1 MPLRAGAWVREAA
14 APAPLTRVNTPLVA
28 NRLGFVLDFRHNRL
42 MSLSRRT
49 LRPIAWLVA
58 ACLLFAQ
65 TAAVAFA
72 CSRGEAMLVAEA
84 AATTPCAAHLA
95 DDPAVADGNG
105 LLAQGNVCE
114 VHCQTASLPDG
125 GAFDLPS
132 IVVVARWEIPA
143 SAAATDPAAPASEIE
158 ARSAAPPLLALL
170 SRLLI

>member
-1 MPLRAGAWVREAA
+1 
-14 APAPLTRVNTPLVA
+14 
-28 NRLGFVLDFRHNRL
+28 

-49 LRPIAWLVA
+49 SRPIAWLVA
-58 ACLLFAQ
+58 VCLLFAQ

-72 CSRGEAMLVAEA
+72 CSRGEAAVAAEA

-95 DDPAVADGNG
+95 AGDPAAADVDG

-143 SAAATDPAAPASEIE
+143 SAMASDPAQPASEIE

-170 SRLLI
+170 PRLLI

>member
-1 MPLRAGAWVREAA
+1 
-14 APAPLTRVNTPLVA
+14 LTRVKTPPVV
-28 NRLGFVLDFRHNRL
+28 NPLGFVLDFRHNRP
-42 MSLSRRT
+42 MHLSRRT
-49 LRPIAWLVA
+49 SRPVAWLVA

-72 CSRGEAMLVAEA
+72 CSRGEAMVVAEA

-95 DDPAVADGNG
+95 GDAPVVAGDTG
-105 LLAQGNVCE
+105 LFAQGNVCE

-125 GAFDLPS
+125 GALDLPS

-143 SAAATDPAAPASEIE
+143 CPMAHDPSAPASELE

>member
-1 MPLRAGAWVREAA
+1 MP
-14 APAPLTRVNTPLVA
+14 
-28 NRLGFVLDFRHNRL
+28 
-42 MSLSRRT
+42 LSRRT
-49 LRPIAWLVA
+49 SRPIAWLVA

-72 CSRGEAMLVAEA
+72 CSRAEAMVAAEA

-95 DDPAVADGNG
+95 ADDQAVAAGDG

-125 GAFDLPS
+125 GALDLPS
-132 IVVVARWEIPA
+132 IVVIARWEIPA
-143 SAAATDPAAPASEIE
+143 SAIEPGPSAPASEIE

-170 SRLLI
+170 PRLLI

>member
-1 MPLRAGAWVREAA
+1 
-14 APAPLTRVNTPLVA
+14 LTRVKTPPVV
-28 NRLGFVLDFRHNRL
+28 NPLGFVLDFRHNRP
-42 MSLSRRT
+42 MHLSRRT
-49 LRPIAWLVA
+49 SRPIAWLVA

-72 CSRGEAMLVAEA
+72 CSRGEARVVAEA

-95 DDPAVADGNG
+95 ADDRAAPAGSG

-143 SAAATDPAAPASEIE
+143 SAMAPDPSAPASELE

-170 SRLLI
+170 PRLLI

>member
-1 MPLRAGAWVREAA
+1 MP
-14 APAPLTRVNTPLVA
+14 
-28 NRLGFVLDFRHNRL
+28 
-42 MSLSRRT
+42 LSRRT
-49 LRPIAWLVA
+49 SRPIAWLVA

-65 TAAVAFA
+65 SAAVAFA
-72 CSRGEAMLVAEA
+72 CSRGEAMVVAEA

-95 DDPAVADGNG
+95 ADDPAVPAGDG
-105 LLAQGNVCE
+105 LLAQGNICE

-143 SAAATDPAAPASEIE
+143 SAMVPDASAPATELE

-170 SRLLI
+170 PRLLI

>member
-1 MPLRAGAWVREAA
+1 M
-14 APAPLTRVNTPLVA
+14 
-28 NRLGFVLDFRHNRL
+28 H
-42 MSLSRRT
+42 LSRRT
-49 LRPIAWLVA
+49 SRPIAWLVA

-65 TAAVAFA
+65 SAAVAFA
-72 CSRGEAMLVAEA
+72 CSRGEAMVVAEA

-95 DDPAVADGNG
+95 ADDPAAPDGYG

-143 SAAATDPAAPASEIE
+143 SAIEPDPAAPASEIE

-170 SRLLI
+170 PRLLI

>member
-1 MPLRAGAWVREAA
+1 MDPG
-14 APAPLTRVNTPLVA
+14 PLTRVKTPPVA
-28 NRLGFVLDFRHNRL
+28 NPLGFVLDFRHNRS
-42 MSLSRRT
+42 MFLSRHNS
-49 LRPIAWLVA
+49 RPIAWLVA

-72 CSRGEAMLVAEA
+72 CSRGEAVVVAEA

-95 DDPAVADGNG
+95 AGDPAAADG

-143 SAAATDPAAPASEIE
+143 PAMAPDPAQPASEIE

-170 SRLLI
+170 PRLLI

>member
-1 MPLRAGAWVREAA
+1 ML
-14 APAPLTRVNTPLVA
+14 
-28 NRLGFVLDFRHNRL
+28 
-42 MSLSRRT
+42 LSRRT
-49 LRPIAWLVA
+49 SRPIAWLIA

-72 CSRGEAMLVAEA
+72 CSRGEAMVVAEA
-84 AATTPCAAHLA
+84 SATTPCAAHLA
-95 DDPAVADGNG
+95 AGDPAVVDGDG

-125 GAFDLPS
+125 GALDLPA

-143 SAAATDPAAPASEIE
+143 STMAPDPSTPASEIE

-170 SRLLI
+170 PRLLI

>member
-1 MPLRAGAWVREAA
+1 MDA
-14 APAPLTRVNTPLVA
+14 APLTRVKTPPVA
-28 NRLGFVLDFRHNRL
+28 NPLGFVPDFRHNRP
-42 MSLSRRT
+42 MPLSRRT
-49 LRPIAWLVA
+49 SRPVAWLVA

-65 TAAVAFA
+65 TAAVALA

-95 DDPAVADGNG
+95 GDDPAAPEGDG

-125 GAFDLPS
+125 GALDLPS
-132 IVVVARWEIPA
+132 IVVNARWEIPA
-143 SAAATDPAAPASEIE
+143 SAIAPDPSAPASEIE

-170 SRLLI
+170 PRLLI

>member
-1 MPLRAGAWVREAA
+1 M
-14 APAPLTRVNTPLVA
+14 
-28 NRLGFVLDFRHNRL
+28 
-42 MSLSRRT
+42 
-49 LRPIAWLVA
+49 
-58 ACLLFAQ
+58 
-65 TAAVAFA
+65 AFA
-72 CSRGEAMLVAEA
+72 CSRGEALVAEA
-84 AATTPCAAHLA
+84 TATTPCAAHLA
-95 DDPAVADGNG
+95 ADAAAVVQGDS

-143 SAAATDPAAPASEIE
+143 FVTVSDRSAPASEIE

>member
-1 MPLRAGAWVREAA
+1 MPVK
-14 APAPLTRVNTPLVA
+14 TPPIVDP
-28 NRLGFVLDFRHNRL
+28 LGFVPDFRHNRP
-42 MSLSRRT
+42 MPLSRRT
-49 LRPIAWLVA
+49 SRPIAWLVA

-72 CSRGEAMLVAEA
+72 CSRGEAMVVTEA
-84 AATTPCAAHLA
+84 SATTPCAAHLA
-95 DDPAVADGNG
+95 ADAPAAVGGDG

-125 GAFDLPS
+125 GALDLPS

-143 SAAATDPAAPASEIE
+143 STMAPDPCTPASEIE

-170 SRLLI
+170 PRLLI

>member
-1 MPLRAGAWVREAA
+1 ML
-14 APAPLTRVNTPLVA
+14 
-28 NRLGFVLDFRHNRL
+28 
-42 MSLSRRT
+42 LSRRT
-49 LRPIAWLVA
+49 SRPIAWLIA

-72 CSRGEAMLVAEA
+72 CSRGEAMVVAEA
-84 AATTPCAAHLA
+84 SATTPCAAHLA
-95 DDPAVADGNG
+95 AGDPAVVDGDG

-125 GAFDLPS
+125 GALDLPS

-143 SAAATDPAAPASEIE
+143 STMAPDPSTPASEIE

-170 SRLLI
+170 PRLLI

>member
-1 MPLRAGAWVREAA
+1 MP
-14 APAPLTRVNTPLVA
+14 
-28 NRLGFVLDFRHNRL
+28 
-42 MSLSRRT
+42 LSRRT
-49 LRPIAWLVA
+49 SRPIAWFVA

-72 CSRGEAMLVAEA
+72 CARGEAVSVAEA

-95 DDPAVADGNG
+95 ADDPAAPEGDG

-132 IVVVARWEIPA
+132 VVVVARWEIPA
-143 SAAATDPAAPASEIE
+143 SAIDPDPAAPASEIE

-170 SRLLI
+170 PRLLI

>member
-1 MPLRAGAWVREAA
+1 
-14 APAPLTRVNTPLVA
+14 
-28 NRLGFVLDFRHNRL
+28 

-84 AATTPCAAHLA
+84 VATTPCVTHLA
-95 DDPAVADGNG
+95 ADEPAVTDGNG

-143 SAAATDPAAPASEIE
+143 SAMANDPVAPASEIE

>member
-1 MPLRAGAWVREAA
+1 M
-14 APAPLTRVNTPLVA
+14 
-28 NRLGFVLDFRHNRL
+28 F
-42 MSLSRRT
+42 LSRRAS
-49 LRPIAWLVA
+49 RPVAWFIA

-65 TAAVAFA
+65 TAAVAYA
-72 CSRGEAMLVAEA
+72 CSRSEAMVVAEA

-95 DDPAVADGNG
+95 ADDPAVGDRDG

-143 SAAATDPAAPASEIE
+143 SAIEPGPAVPASEIE
-158 ARSAAPPLLALL
+158 ARSAAPPLLDLL
-170 SRLLI
+170 PRLLI

>member
-1 MPLRAGAWVREAA
+1 
-14 APAPLTRVNTPLVA
+14 
-28 NRLGFVLDFRHNRL
+28 

-49 LRPIAWLVA
+49 SRPIAWLLA

-65 TAAVAFA
+65 SAAVALA
-72 CSRGEAMLVAEA
+72 CSRGEAMVVAEA

-95 DDPAVADGNG
+95 AGDPAVVDGSG

-125 GAFDLPS
+125 GALDLPS

-143 SAAATDPAAPASEIE
+143 TAMVLDPSVPASEIE
-158 ARSAAPPLLALL
+158 ARSAAPPLLVLL
-170 SRLLI
+170 PRLLI

>member
-1 MPLRAGAWVREAA
+1 MPLS
-14 APAPLTRVNTPLVA
+14 
-28 NRLGFVLDFRHNRL
+28 RHT
-42 MSLSRRT
+42 S
-49 LRPIAWLVA
+49 RPIAWLVA

-72 CSRGEAMLVAEA
+72 CSRGEPMVVAEA

-95 DDPAVADGNG
+95 ADDPASADAGG

-132 IVVVARWEIPA
+132 IVVVARWQIPA
-143 SAAATDPAAPASEIE
+143 SAMEPDPAAPASEIE

-170 SRLLI
+170 PRLLI

>member
-1 MPLRAGAWVREAA
+1 MP
-14 APAPLTRVNTPLVA
+14 
-28 NRLGFVLDFRHNRL
+28 
-42 MSLSRRT
+42 LSRRAS
-49 LRPIAWLVA
+49 RPITWLVA

-72 CSRGEAMLVAEA
+72 CSRGEAMVVAES

-95 DDPAVADGNG
+95 ADDPAAPDGDG
-105 LLAQGNVCE
+105 LFAQGNVCE

-143 SAAATDPAAPASEIE
+143 SAIEPDPAAPASEIE
-158 ARSAAPPLLALL
+158 ARSAAPPLLELL
-170 SRLLI
+170 PRLLI